1 MENVDS
7 ARLWMQTKILSK
19 LSLYNYTKDSFP
31 GAHERDIIRIVNK
44 WIKYDIY
51 GYPSIYFLFN
61 ILYKLYHRKHNYEPN
76 WEEKAFYK
84 HQNLVTMGYTT
95 IGLLMP
101 TGLLVSKSLR
111 EMCIGTRF
119 KSFLFFSIMGI
130 CGYSNYV
137 VSKSNYMENLL
148 EMDNSVITYA
158 TFQVM
163 CQPEYKR
170 FRNKWQSQ
178 YNLSKVA
185 YRYTNFDLYNA
196 MQNQP

>member
-19 LSLYNYTKDSFP
+19 LSLYNYTKDTFP

-44 WIKYDIY
+44 WIK
-51 GYPSIYFLFN
+51 
-61 ILYKLYHRKHNYEPN
+61 KHNYEPN
-76 WEEKAFYK
+76 WEEKSFYK

-119 KSFLFFSIMGI
+119 KTFLFLSIMGI

-148 EMDNSVITYA
+148 DMDNSVITYA

-185 YRYTNFDLYNA
+185 YRYKNFDLYTS
-196 MQNQP
+196 MQNQLLII